1 MKYNTLLNEIE
12 AIEYNLSDLERTLRL
27 DSEFHK
33 KEYIQIENILK
44 SKKYQVLTDL
54 VKVSDGNHMKI
65 SDSFVDEGIPYYRGQ
80 DISSFFI
87 EQSIPLCITESAFNA
102 PVMKRSYIQKNDI
115 LLSIVGTI
123 GKLSLVKKEDKATCS
138 CKLAIL
144 RPKNLISN
152 YISIFLESKYGQ
164 SQIERFTRGAVQQG
178 LILED
183 MNQLLVPFFSDNFR
197 EYIDTNIEFSYK
209 KLERSKSLYK
219 EAETILLKELDL
231 LDFEP
236 TQENIAIKYFSES
249 FLATGRLDSEYYQ
262 PKYNEIIDKIKK
274 VKYRTLGNI
283 VTIQKSVE
291 PGSKY
296 YDDNGIEFIRV
307 SNLTKEGL
315 TKSDIYLPY
324 RIFETET
331 LEKLQPKKN
340 TILLSKDGTVGIAY
354 TIKNETNIVT
364 SGAILHL
371 TIIDKEVLPEYLS
384 LVLNSIMVQLQSER
398 DAGGSI
404 IKHWKVKEIKDIL
417 IPIIDISIQETIENK
432 IKTSFELKA
441 KSKELLELSK
451 RAVEV
456 AIEEGEERAIKLL
469 GEYNE

>member
-1 MKYNTLLNEIE
+1 VKYNTLLNEIE

-262 PKYNEIIDKIKK
+262 PKYNEIIDK
-274 VKYRTLGNI
+274 
-283 VTIQKSVE
+283 
-291 PGSKY
+291 
-296 YDDNGIEFIRV
+296 
-307 SNLTKEGL
+307 
-315 TKSDIYLPY
+315 
-324 RIFETET
+324 
-331 LEKLQPKKN
+331 
-340 TILLSKDGTVGIAY
+340 
-354 TIKNETNIVT
+354 
-364 SGAILHL
+364 
-371 TIIDKEVLPEYLS
+371 
-384 LVLNSIMVQLQSER
+384 
-398 DAGGSI
+398 
-404 IKHWKVKEIKDIL
+404 
-417 IPIIDISIQETIENK
+417 
-432 IKTSFELKA
+432 
-441 KSKELLELSK
+441 
-451 RAVEV
+451 
-456 AIEEGEERAIKLL
+456 
-469 GEYNE
+469 

>member
-1 MKYNTLLNEIE
+1 MLNELEIV
-12 AIEYNLSDLERTLRL
+12 EYNLSDLERTLRL
-27 DSEFHK
+27 DSEFYK

-65 SDSFVDEGIPYYRGQ
+65 SDSFVNEGIPYYRGQ
-80 DISSFFI
+80 DVSSFFI
-87 EQSIPLCITESAFNA
+87 EQSTPLCITKSAFNA

-183 MNQLLVPFFSDNFR
+183 MNQLVVPFFSDNFI
-197 EYIDTNIEFSYK
+197 EYIDTNIELSYK
-209 KLERSKSLYK
+209 KLEKSKSLYK
-219 EAETILLKELDL
+219 EAEILLLKELDL

-236 TQENIAIKYFSES
+236 TQENIAIKSFSES

-262 PKYNEIIDKIKK
+262 PKYDEIVEKIKN
-274 VKYRTLGNI
+274 VNYRALGDI

-324 RIFETET
+324 RIFETEA

-354 TIKNETNIVT
+354 TIKNETNIIT

-371 TIIDKEVLPEYLS
+371 TIEEENILPEYLS
-384 LVLNSIMVQLQSER
+384 LVLNSIVVQMQSAR

-404 IKHWKVKEIKDIL
+404 IKHWRVGEIENVL
-417 IPIIDISIQETIENK
+417 IPIIDINIQERIEEK
-432 IKTSFELKA
+432 IKTSFQLKSE
-441 KSKELLELSK
+441 SKELLELAK

-456 AIEEGEERAIKLL
+456 AIEEGEEVALEMMK
-469 GEYNE
+469 

>member
-1 MKYNTLLNEIE
+1 
-12 AIEYNLSDLERTLRL
+12 
-27 DSEFHK
+27 
-33 KEYIQIENILK
+33 
-44 SKKYQVLTDL
+44 
-54 VKVSDGNHMKI
+54 VSII
-65 SDSFVDEGIPYYRGQ
+65 S
-80 DISSFFI
+80 
-87 EQSIPLCITESAFNA
+87 
-102 PVMKRSYIQKNDI
+102 
-115 LLSIVGTI
+115 LSIMR
-123 GKLSLVKKEDKATCS
+123 L
-138 CKLAIL
+138 
-144 RPKNLISN
+144 LIN
-152 YISIFLESKYGQ
+152 
-164 SQIERFTRGAVQQG
+164 
-178 LILED
+178 
-183 MNQLLVPFFSDNFR
+183 
-197 EYIDTNIEFSYK
+197 
-209 KLERSKSLYK
+209 
-219 EAETILLKELDL
+219 
-231 LDFEP
+231 
-236 TQENIAIKYFSES
+236 
-249 FLATGRLDSEYYQ
+249 
-262 PKYNEIIDKIKK
+262 
-274 VKYRTLGNI
+274 RTLGNI